1 LSGFITISK
10 KVMGEC
16 NCAFPC
22 FNGQPTQVLT
32 VMLLHAARSYAK
44 RPVDTIRSV
53 FTLTPTTLRRR
64 CWLAL
69 FAMLAAVLLPT
80 LSHAVHAAKG
90 DSIWVEVCTAQGA
103 RFVALGEDPGSDRFS
118 DQNSSNAKKHSE
130 SCPYCGSSPAM
141 GLPPAAA
148 GATWVPHVSALEPPL
163 FLHAAHTLFAWRT
176 AQPRGPPSF
185 S

>member
-1 LSGFITISK
+1 
-10 KVMGEC
+10 M
-16 NCAFPC
+16 
-22 FNGQPTQVLT
+22 
-32 VMLLHAARSYAK
+32 
-44 RPVDTIRSV
+44 

-103 RFVALGEDPGSDRFS
+103 RFVALGEDPGADRSS
-118 DQNSSNAKKHSE
+118 DQGSSNAKKHSE

-148 GATWVPHVSALEPPL
+148 GAVWVPHVSALEPPL